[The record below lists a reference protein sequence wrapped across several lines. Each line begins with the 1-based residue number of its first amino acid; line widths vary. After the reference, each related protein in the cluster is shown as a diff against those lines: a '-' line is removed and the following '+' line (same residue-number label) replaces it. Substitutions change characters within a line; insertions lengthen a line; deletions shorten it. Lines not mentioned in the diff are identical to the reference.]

1 MFIFAAK
8 ISHDLFFVIDQIF
21 LIFPFFSQIFPMFA
35 MLNVIFDPFLT
46 GKTPFFTLF
55 ILSRTSDNSTSLNI
69 GGTNAWAVP
78 TSNFGGPSP
87 HSPLGLLPGIR
98 SCINAHESCAAC
110 ECFSCMQMTK
120 ALLAPYEGR
129 SWAQTNWILL
139 RLWKVRSAV
148 NFSLQ

>member
-1 MFIFAAK
+1 MSIFSIFHMDKKKLGLKGRCTDLKFIFIRWPERAAV
-8 ISHDLFFVIDQIF
+8 D
-21 LIFPFFSQIFPMFA
+21 FPFFSQIFPMFA

-87 HSPLGLLPGIR
+87 ITP
-98 SCINAHESCAAC
+98 
-110 ECFSCMQMTK
+110 
-120 ALLAPYEGR
+120 
-129 SWAQTNWILL
+129 
-139 RLWKVRSAV
+139 
-148 NFSLQ
+148 